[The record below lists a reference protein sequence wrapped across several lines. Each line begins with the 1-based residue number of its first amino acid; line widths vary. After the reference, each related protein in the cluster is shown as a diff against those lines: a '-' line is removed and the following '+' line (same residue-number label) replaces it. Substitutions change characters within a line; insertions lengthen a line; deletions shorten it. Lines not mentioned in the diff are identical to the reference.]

1 MAKRPAPNAK
11 QKRVLDAVNACADRY
26 VIGIDEVGC
35 GPCAGPLVVAG
46 VLADKSW
53 DHDLARDSKKL
64 SAKKREKGHDTFL
77 HHTPAGVYA
86 VFLAS
91 YEAHEI
97 DNITFRAAHYELTR
111 LVATSLLTLC
121 RAPVV
126 LDGELFPAL
135 TGSHKN

>member
-53 DHDLARDSKKL
+53 
-64 SAKKREKGHDTFL
+64 
-77 HHTPAGVYA
+77 
-86 VFLAS
+86 
-91 YEAHEI
+91 
-97 DNITFRAAHYELTR
+97 ITI
-111 LVATSLLTLC
+111 
-121 RAPVV
+121 
-126 LDGELFPAL
+126 
-135 TGSHKN
+135 